1 MLRLDQCRLDLEKR
15 KGEVQGRLTGVFT
28 PLKVAK
34 WDHMLAQCPD
44 KQYVAYLLSSIQ
56 ESFWIRYERR
66 EHVLRSVRKNMKT
79 AVENPQ
85 VIREYLDVER
95 KRGVLLGP
103 VEWPKS
109 HQPGKWRLIVD
120 LSHLEGRSA
129 NDGIS
134 GELCPLR
141 HMHMEE
147 AVRRLLKLGP
157 GAQMAKMDTKVCIKL
172 DGASASTG
180 SFSAGCAV
188 RGAGVCICST
198 APPAFDPH
206 QKFSMRCRWS
216 RMDCKG
222 TWSGA
227 FYHSWCSKF

>member
-1 MLRLDQCRLDLEKR
+1 MLRLDQCRLDLEKK

-28 PLKVAK
+28 SLKVAE
-34 WDHMLAQCPD
+34 WDHMLAQRPD
-44 KQYVAYLLSSIQ
+44 KQYVAYLLSGVQ

-66 EHVLRSVRKNMKT
+66 EHVLGSVRKNMKT

-103 VEWPKS
+103 VEWSEVPEVHLSRFWVIPKL

-134 GELCPLR
+134 GELCPLW
-141 HMHMEE
+141 HMRMEE
-147 AVRRLLKLGP
+147 AMRRLLKLAP
-157 GAQMAKMDTKVCIKL
+157 GAQMAKMDIK
-172 DGASASTG
+172 S
-180 SFSAGCAV
+180 V
-188 RGAGVCICST
+188 
-198 APPAFDPH
+198 
-206 QKFSMRCRWS
+206 
-216 RMDCKG
+216 
-222 TWSGA
+222 
-227 FYHSWCSKF
+227 Y